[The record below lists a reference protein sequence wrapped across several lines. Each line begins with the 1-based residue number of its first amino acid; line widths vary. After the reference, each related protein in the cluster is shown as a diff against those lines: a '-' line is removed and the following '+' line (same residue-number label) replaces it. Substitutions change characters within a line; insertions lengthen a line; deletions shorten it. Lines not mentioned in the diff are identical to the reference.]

1 MENPLPP
8 KAQYT
13 LQRLRRL
20 LLPAS
25 IIVAMLLLA
34 AVGAY
39 AWFFVVHPCELNV
52 VEEAS
57 VLLFSQMNRYEDVY
71 QVAISASPNSVVL
84 PVSVL
89 QQILMDTQQVAVPSC
104 MQSAKGELLDY
115 MRTIIRAFDAYAA
128 QEPDATVR
136 GLVDEAV
143 THLHNFDS
151 ELEAIQECAPYCLP

>member
-13 LQRLRRL
+13 MRRLRRL
-20 LLPAS
+20 LRPAS
-25 IIVAMLLLA
+25 IIVALLLLA
-34 AVGAY
+34 AVGVY
-39 AWFFVVHPCELNV
+39 TWFFVFHPCEMNV

-57 VLLFSQMNRYEDVY
+57 ALLFSQLNRYEDVY

-89 QQILMDTQQVAVPSC
+89 KQVLMDTQQVDVPSC
-104 MQSAKGELLDY
+104 MQSAKGELLNY

-128 QEPDATVR
+128 QAPDATVR

-151 ELEAIQECAPYCLP
+151 ELEAIKACAPYCLP

>member
-1 MENPLPP
+1 LPL
-8 KAQYT
+8 KAPYT
-13 LQRLRRL
+13 MQRLRRL
-20 LLPAS
+20 LRPAS
-25 IIVAMLLLA
+25 ILVALLLVA

-39 AWFFVVHPCELNV
+39 AWFFVFHPCELNV

-57 VLLFSQMNRYEDVY
+57 VLLFSQLNRYEDVY
-71 QVAISASPNSVVL
+71 QVAISASPRSVVL

-104 MQSAKGELLDY
+104 MQSAKGELLNY

-136 GLVDEAV
+136 GLVDAAV
-143 THLHNFDS
+143 THLHNFDT
-151 ELEAIQECAPYCLP
+151 ELEAVQECAPYCLP

>member
-13 LQRLRRL
+13 MQRLRRL
-20 LLPAS
+20 LPPAS
-25 IIVAMLLLA
+25 ILVALLLLA

-39 AWFFVVHPCELNV
+39 AWFFVFQPCELNV

-57 VLLFSQMNRYEDVY
+57 ALLFSQMNRYEDVY

-89 QQILMDTQQVAVPSC
+89 QQILMDTQQVTVPSC

-115 MRTIIRAFDAYAA
+115 MRTIIRAFEAYAA
-128 QEPDATVR
+128 REPDATVR

-151 ELEAIQECAPYCLP
+151 ELDAVQECAPYCLP

>member
-1 MENPLPP
+1 MENPLPS

-13 LQRLRRL
+13 MQRLRRL

-25 IIVAMLLLA
+25 LVVALLLLA

-39 AWFFVVHPCELNV
+39 TWFFVFHPCEMNV

-57 VLLFSQMNRYEDVY
+57 ALLFSQLNRYEDVY

-89 QQILMDTQQVAVPSC
+89 KQVLMDTQQVVVPSC

-143 THLHNFDS
+143 MHLHNFDS
-151 ELEAIQECAPYCLP
+151 ELEAIKECAPYCLP

>member
-1 MENPLPP
+1 MENPLPL
-8 KAQYT
+8 KAPYT
-13 LQRLRRL
+13 MQRLRRL
-20 LLPAS
+20 LRPAS
-25 IIVAMLLLA
+25 ILVALLLVA

-39 AWFFVVHPCELNV
+39 AWFFVFHPCELNV

-57 VLLFSQMNRYEDVY
+57 VLLFSQLNRYEDVY
-71 QVAISASPNSVVL
+71 QVAISASPRSVVL

-104 MQSAKGELLDY
+104 MQSAKGELLNY

-136 GLVDEAV
+136 GLVDAAV
-143 THLHNFDS
+143 THLHNFDT
-151 ELEAIQECAPYCLP
+151 ELEAVQECAPYCLP

>member
-1 MENPLPP
+1 MENRLPL
-8 KAQYT
+8 KAPYT
-13 LQRLRRL
+13 MQRLRRL
-20 LLPAS
+20 LRPAS
-25 IIVAMLLLA
+25 ILVALLLVA

-39 AWFFVVHPCELNV
+39 AWFFVFHPCELNV

-57 VLLFSQMNRYEDVY
+57 VLLFSQLNRYEDVY
-71 QVAISASPNSVVL
+71 QVAISASPRSVVL

-104 MQSAKGELLDY
+104 MQSAKGELLNY

-136 GLVDEAV
+136 GLVDAAV
-143 THLHNFDS
+143 THLHNFDT
-151 ELEAIQECAPYCLP
+151 ELEAVQECAPYCLP

>member
-1 MENPLPP
+1 MENPLPL

-13 LQRLRRL
+13 MQRPRRMLR
-20 LLPAS
+20 PAS
-25 IIVAMLLLA
+25 ILVALLLLA
-34 AVGAY
+34 AGGAY
-39 AWFFVVHPCELNV
+39 TWFFVFHPCEMNV

-57 VLLFSQMNRYEDVY
+57 VLLFSQLNRYEDVY
-71 QVAISASPNSVVL
+71 QVAISASPRSVVL

-104 MQSAKGELLDY
+104 MQSAKGELLNY
-115 MRTIIRAFDAYAA
+115 MRTIISAFDAYAA

-136 GLVDEAV
+136 GLVEEAV

-151 ELEAIQECAPYCLP
+151 ELEAIKECAPYCLP

>member
-1 MENPLPP
+1 MENPLPS
-8 KAQYT
+8 KAQSVM
-13 LQRLRRL
+13 QRRRRW

-25 IIVAMLLLA
+25 LIVALLLAA

-39 AWFFVVHPCELNV
+39 GWFFVFHPCELNV

-57 VLLFSQMNRYEDVY
+57 GLLFSQLNRYEDVY
-71 QVAISASPNSVVL
+71 QVAISASPTSVVL

-89 QQILMDTQQVAVPSC
+89 KQVLMDTQQVAVPAC
-104 MQSAKGELLDY
+104 MQTAKGELLHY

-128 QEPDATVR
+128 QEPDTAVR
-136 GLVDEAV
+136 GLVEEAV